1 MARLRGAGAKTY
13 GNNSYGFRHL
23 IVGMVRTNSL
33 LKIAGVV
40 LLVFVALAVL
50 STLVSFAIWLVEIT
64 ITLAAIAVLIY
75 LAYLLF
81 GYLSGGG
88 GSGGSRSRSRSR
100 ERDRIFER

>member
-1 MARLRGAGAKTY
+1 
-13 GNNSYGFRHL
+13 
-23 IVGMVRTNSL
+23 MVRTNSL

>member
-1 MARLRGAGAKTY
+1 
-13 GNNSYGFRHL
+13 
-23 IVGMVRTNSL
+23 MVRTNSL
-33 LKIAGVV
+33 LKIFGVV
-40 LLVFVALAVL
+40 LLAFVALAVL
-50 STLVSFAIWLVEIT
+50 SALVSFAIWLVEIT

>member
-1 MARLRGAGAKTY
+1 
-13 GNNSYGFRHL
+13 
-23 IVGMVRTNSL
+23 MVRTNSL
-33 LKIAGVV
+33 LKIFGVV
-40 LLVFVALAVL
+40 LLAFVALAVL
-50 STLVSFAIWLVEIT
+50 SALVSFAIWLVEIT
-64 ITLAAIAVLIY
+64 ITLAAIAVVIY